1 MKQSNVKANVCAF
14 GGAAALITA
23 ALLTAALLFTG
34 CSNAAGG
41 SDTGGSGTPP
51 APPGPFAVTFSVD
64 GTPANG
70 TLKAKVGGSE
80 IHSGAKVEKGKT
92 VVFTAIPATNCKI
105 KEWKTDG
112 VVTGNTSNT
121 YTHII
126 TKAVEVKVSFQKL
139 PEGEASYTVKHYQEK
154 AEGGYPAE
162 PTETESL
169 SGKVGESAA
178 YTQKT
183 YAGFTYNSA
192 HTQISGTISADG
204 STVVQLFYER
214 KTVNVTFN
222 LAGGS
227 VGSDAGPIVKTGK
240 YGVAF
245 TAPVPVKTD
254 AVFKGWNPALP
265 SPLLFPA
272 ADAEYTAEWTPLYT
286 ITFSVD
292 GTPANGTLK
301 ATVDGNEI
309 HSGAKVKEGKTVIFT
324 AMPEPGYKVKEWKVD
339 GAVTGSTSN
348 TYTHNTVTKA
358 ISVTVSFEVGSAVLT
373 LSPGHSTI
381 KVTAVTSDGSAI
393 TVEGCTETTLA
404 SSYTE
409 TTLTATGTTVVLK
422 GKIIGLNCGRNQ
434 LTAINVQDCTALQ
447 GLNCDENQLK
457 ALNVQGLSALKELK
471 CSKNQLTDLKVQG
484 LSTLQWLNC
493 DKNQLKALN
502 VQGLSNL
509 KKLNCEANQL
519 TALNVQGLSA
529 LEWLNCDEN
538 RLKALNVQGLSALQT
553 LSCDKN
559 KLTDLDVHGLSN
571 LQKLKCST
579 NELTSLN
586 VQGLSKL
593 KELSCNENKLT
604 DLNVQGLSALQTLYC
619 NANGLTSL
627 GIQGLSNLKELSCT
641 FNQLNAEAFIKL
653 FNDLPKRTE
662 SDGATCTLYF
672 EGVYHGESDGNHRN
686 FTSPEELSN
695 AFQKAKNEKKWK
707 MYKYTI
713 ENGKLKEVELN

>member
-1 MKQSNVKANVCAF
+1 MKQSNAKANVCVF
-14 GGAAALITA
+14 RGAAALITA

-34 CSNAAGG
+34 CSNAASG
-41 SDTGGSGTPP
+41 SDSGGGGTPP
-51 APPGPFAVTFSVD
+51 TPKHEVTFGVD
-64 GTPANG
+64 GANG
-70 TLKAKVGGSE
+70 TLKAKADGVAETEASP
-80 IHSGAKVEKGKT
+80 ITVEQGKT
-92 VVFTAIPATNCKI
+92 VTFTAAPAAGYRVKGWTL
-105 KEWKTDG
+105 DG
-112 VVTGNTSNT
+112 VAVNGNNNS
-121 YTHII
+121 YSFSV
-126 TKAVEVKVSFQKL
+126 TKAVNVKVSFEDDSTPL
-139 PEGEASYTVKHYQEK
+139 PTHS
-154 AEGGYPAE
+154 
-162 PTETESL
+162 
-169 SGKVGESAA
+169 
-178 YTQKT
+178 
-183 YAGFTYNSA
+183 
-192 HTQISGTISADG
+192 
-204 STVVQLFYER
+204 
-214 KTVNVTFN
+214 VTF
-222 LAGGS
+222 G
-227 VGSDAGPIVKTGK
+227 
-240 YGVAF
+240 
-245 TAPVPVKTD
+245 
-254 AVFKGWNPALP
+254 
-265 SPLLFPA
+265 
-272 ADAEYTAEWTPLYT
+272 
-286 ITFSVD
+286 VD
-292 GTPANGTLK
+292 GGHGTLK
-301 ATVDGNEI
+301 AKADGVAETETSPITVQQ
-309 HSGAKVKEGKTVIFT
+309 GKTVTFT
-324 AMPEPGYKVKEWKVD
+324 ATPEPGYKVKEWKVG
-339 GAVTGSTSN
+339 GAVVTGSTSN
-348 TYTHNTVTKA
+348 TYTHPVTEA
-358 ISVTVSFEVGSAVLT
+358 VAVTVSFEVGSAVLT

-422 GKIIGLNCGRNQ
+422 GKIIGLACEKNQ

-484 LSTLQWLNC
+484 LSALQWLNC
-493 DKNQLKALN
+493 DKNKLTDLD
-502 VQGLSNL
+502 VHGLSNL
-509 KKLNCEANQL
+509 QKLNCEANQL

-593 KELSCNENKLT
+593 KELSCNENKLI

-695 AFQKAKNEKKWK
+695 AFQNAKNVKKWK
-707 MYKYTI
+707 MYKYII
-713 ENGKLKEVELN
+713 ENGKPKPVEIN

>member
-1 MKQSNVKANVCAF
+1 M
-14 GGAAALITA
+14 
-23 ALLTAALLFTG
+23 
-34 CSNAAGG
+34 
-41 SDTGGSGTPP
+41 
-51 APPGPFAVTFSVD
+51 
-64 GTPANG
+64 
-70 TLKAKVGGSE
+70 
-80 IHSGAKVEKGKT
+80 
-92 VVFTAIPATNCKI
+92 
-105 KEWKTDG
+105 
-112 VVTGNTSNT
+112 
-121 YTHII
+121 
-126 TKAVEVKVSFQKL
+126 SFQKL

-192 HTQISGTISADG
+192 HTQISGTINADG

-214 KTVNVTFN
+214 NTVNVTFN

-309 HSGAKVKEGKTVIFT
+309 HSGDKVEEGKTVTFT
-324 AMPEPGYKVKEWKVD
+324 ATPETGCNVKEWKVD
-339 GAVTGSTSN
+339 GAVTGGTSN
-348 TYTHNTVTKA
+348 TYTHHVTETLNVK
-358 ISVTVSFEVGSAVLT
+358 VSFEVGSAVLT

-381 KVTAVTSDGSAI
+381 KVMAITSGGSAI
-393 TVEGCTETTLA
+393 TVEGCDETSLGYGTETELHVKP
-404 SSYTE
+404 
-409 TTLTATGTTVVLK
+409 GVTTVVLK

-484 LSTLQWLNC
+484 LSALQWLNC
-493 DKNQLKALN
+493 DENQLKALN

-529 LEWLNCDEN
+529 LQWLNCSKN
-538 RLKALNVQGLSALQT
+538 NLTALNVQGLSALEE
-553 LSCDKN
+553 LRCWGN
-559 KLTDLDVHGLSN
+559 KLTSLNVHGLSN
-571 LQKLKCST
+571 LQKLNCGT

-593 KELSCNENKLT
+593 KELSCDENKLT

-641 FNQLNAEAFIKL
+641 FNQLNAEVFTQI
-653 FNDLPKRTE
+653 FNDLPKRTA
-662 SDGATCTLYF
+662 DDNAKCILYF
-672 EGVYHGESDGNHRN
+672 EGEFQGNHDGNHRN